1 MEAEEQ
7 IFNSSLLVLCLFHSQ
22 RFFQWGREGGW
33 HANVSYV
40 TWVAVAAWQ
49 HHRQKLFP
57 ESRQLCIAAAL
68 QSSNCTEKELERKL
82 HHNEHIQI
90 FACHFISNTVHNP
103 FSSLDIV

>member
-7 IFNSSLLVLCLFHSQ
+7 IFNSSLLVLSVSLSTVLSVGE
-22 RFFQWGREGGW
+22 RGGW

-57 ESRQLCIAAAL
+57 ESRQLCTAAAL
-68 QSSNCTEKELERKL
+68 RSSNHTEKELERKL

-90 FACHFISNTVHNP
+90 FACHFISNTIHNP
-103 FSSLDIV
+103 LSSLDIV